1 MSSKKDESIIALR
14 IFFQKGYD
22 STSINDIISEC
33 QISKGGLY
41 CQFIN
46 KEKIFIEAIDYLF
59 EELEKY
65 GKSLFIETK
74 NIKNIIYSYFN
85 SLTDISNIL
94 KEILGSKNIKME
106 NFYMLITNAFI
117 KFPSIK
123 EKYIKLNEAIQKL
136 LINTLKSARENGEI
150 KCNIDCNIISFM
162 INIIVEG
169 FLYIIVQL
177 KSLKL
182 KKIMKK
188 YSIISGM

>member
-150 KCNIDCNIISFM
+150 KCNIDCNIIS
-162 INIIVEG
+162 
-169 FLYIIVQL
+169 L
-177 KSLKL
+177 
-182 KKIMKK
+182 
-188 YSIISGM
+188 

>member
-1 MSSKKDESIIALR
+1 
-14 IFFQKGYD
+14 
-22 STSINDIISEC
+22 
-33 QISKGGLY
+33 
-41 CQFIN
+41 
-46 KEKIFIEAIDYLF
+46 
-59 EELEKY
+59 
-65 GKSLFIETK
+65 
-74 NIKNIIYSYFN
+74 
-85 SLTDISNIL
+85 
-94 KEILGSKNIKME
+94 ME